1 MTRKWQRELDY
12 SLRKSLWSFHD
23 NRIAMRFQYESRD
36 RNGQWYRSYGT
47 ELWRSSIND
56 VPIAES
62 ERRYLGARSASEYGQ
77 EIPLW

>member
-1 MTRKWQRELDY
+1 
-12 SLRKSLWSFHD
+12 
-23 NRIAMRFQYESRD
+23 MRFQYESRD